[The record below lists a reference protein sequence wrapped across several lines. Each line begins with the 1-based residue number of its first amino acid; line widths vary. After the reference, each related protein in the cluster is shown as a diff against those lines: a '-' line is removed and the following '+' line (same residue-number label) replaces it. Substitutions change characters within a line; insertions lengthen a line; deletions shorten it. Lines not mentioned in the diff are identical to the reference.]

1 MDYVLLAET
10 NFLGILTN
18 LGFFAMG
25 VAGLGLVIFIHELG
39 HFLAAKACG
48 VKCEKFYVGFDA
60 PISIGPWKFSAL
72 WKKQWGETEYGIGTI
87 PLGGYVKML
96 GQDDN
101 PAAAEEEI
109 ARSKEGGEGG
119 QHDPRSYLA
128 KSVPQRMMIISAG
141 VTFNVISA
149 VIFAAIAYMIGVS
162 YTPCDVAYAQPG
174 GPAWIAGIRPG
185 DKILSVTPGAEP
197 NENLRFRKDLTLAV
211 VMNGDEKAMP
221 IVIRRD
227 DKLLDFDVQPKKPFP
242 KADFPLLGISPENT
256 LKVAKPSEE
265 YAMLVGDPEWMKQ
278 LQTDDLLVE
287 VDGKPIANYVE
298 WENILATRP
307 ADTLKLKFERTEGS
321 GDAAKKS
328 TYDIELPPTPYRQT
342 GLVMEM
348 TPIEHVQAGSPAE
361 TQGLKAGDKLVKIG
375 DVTAAD
381 GYTLASRSAKYAGQT
396 VDVVIT
402 RDGEEKTFLI
412 PMRRPLQYNTQSGYG
427 SELAVDM
434 LGVSYSLTNRVAD
447 VLAGSPAEAAGLK
460 AGDEIRTL
468 KLKPTD
474 SQKESGYS
482 WPKSDEPL
490 KLIEDEVDWQD
501 AFNAA
506 FQYLPAEVPVEV
518 IFHREGTNET
528 QTALITPV
536 DSKDQFIEHRYIVF
550 VSPSPKYVAKSLGE
564 AFALGFQET
573 GSGMGQVFAMLRKLV
588 TGKVPLAG
596 FGGPGTILAVAT
608 SESSQGLGRL
618 LLFLTLIS
626 ANLAV
631 INFMPIP
638 VLDGGHMVFLLYEGI
653 MGKPLDEKWMM
664 RLTFAG
670 LAFVL
675 LLMICVIG
683 LDINRFLPWITG

>member
-10 NFLGILTN
+10 NFLGLLTN

-48 VKCEKFYVGFDA
+48 VKCLRFYIGFNP
-60 PISIGPWKFSAL
+60 PIKIGPWTISHF
-72 WKKQWGETEYGIGTI
+72 WKRQWGETEYGIGVI
-87 PLGGYVKML
+87 PLGGYVQML

-101 PAAAEEEI
+101 PAAAEEQL
-109 ARSKEGGEGG
+109 AREKAEGREG
-119 QHDPRSYLA
+119 QYDPRDYRS

-141 VTFNVISA
+141 VTFNVISG

-162 YTPCDVAYAQPG
+162 YTPCEVRFAQPG

-197 NENLRFRKDLTLAV
+197 TETLRFRKDLTLAV
-211 VMNGDEKAMP
+211 VMNGDEKPMP
-221 IVIRRD
+221 IVVRRG
-227 DKLLDFDVQPKKPFP
+227 DKTLDFEVTPQKPFP
-242 KADFPLLGISPENT
+242 KAEFPLLGISPEDT
-256 LKVAKPSEE
+256 LKIAKPSDEF
-265 YAMLVGDPEWMKQ
+265 ALLAGDPEWMKK
-278 LQTDDLLVE
+278 LATDDLLVE
-287 VDGKPIANYVE
+287 VDGKPIENQIE
-298 WENILATRP
+298 WQNILATRP
-307 ADTLKLKFERTEGS
+307 GDTLKLKFDRAVKDGEAGETSYEF
-321 GDAAKKS
+321 
-328 TYDIELPPTPYRQT
+328 ELPPTPYRQT

-348 TPIEHVQAGSPAE
+348 TPILHVQEGSPAAE
-361 TQGLKAGDKLVKIG
+361 QGLKAGDKIVSIG
-375 DVTAAD
+375 DVKAED

-396 VDVVIT
+396 VDVVVM
-402 RDGEEKTFLI
+402 RDGEEKTFLV
-412 PMRRPLQYNTQSGYG
+412 PTRQPTQYNTQSGYG

-434 LGVSYSLTNRVAD
+434 LGISYSLTNRVAE
-447 VLAGSPAEAAGLK
+447 VLPGSPAEAAGLQ

-468 KLKPTD
+468 KLKPTE
-474 SQKESGYS
+474 SQKEMAYS
-482 WPKSDEPL
+482 WPKEDEPL
-490 KLIEDEVDWQD
+490 KVIEDDIDWQD

-506 FQYLPAEVPVEV
+506 FQYLPAGVPVEV
-518 IFHREGTNET
+518 IFNREGSNET
-528 QTALITPV
+528 KTVLITPV
-536 DSKDQFIEHRYIVF
+536 DSEDQFIEHRYLVF
-550 VSPSPKYVAKSLGE
+550 VTPSPRYVSPSFGE
-564 AFALGFQET
+564 ALSLGFQET
-573 GSGMGQVFAMLRKLV
+573 GSGMAQVFMMLRKLV

-608 SESSQGLGRL
+608 SESSQGVGRL

-653 MGKPLDEKWMM
+653 MGKPLDEAWMM

-670 LAFVL
+670 FAFVL

>member
-18 LGFFAMG
+18 IGFFAMG
-25 VAGLGLVIFIHELG
+25 VAGLGVVIFIHELG

-109 ARSKEGGEGG
+109 ARSKEGGEAD

-185 DKILSVTPGAEP
+185 DKIVAVTPGAEP
-197 NENLRFRKDLTLAV
+197 SDTLRFRKDLTLAV
-211 VMNGDEKAMP
+211 VMNGDEKPMP
-221 IVIRRD
+221 IVIRRG
-227 DKLLDFDVQPKKPFP
+227 DKTLDFDVTPKKPFP
-242 KADFPLLGISPENT
+242 EADFPLLGISPENS
-256 LKVAKPSEE
+256 LKVAKPPEG
-265 YAMLVGDPEWMKQ
+265 YALLAGNPEWMTK
-278 LQTDDLLVE
+278 LATGDLLID
-287 VDGKPIANYVE
+287 VDGKPIENYIQ
-298 WENILATRP
+298 WENILATHA
-307 ADTLKLKFERTEGS
+307 ADTLKLNFEHTEGS
-321 GDAAKKS
+321 GDAEQKS
-328 TYDIELPPTPYRQT
+328 TYEIELPPTPYRET

-348 TPIEHVQAGSPAE
+348 TPIQYVQTGSPAAA
-361 TQGLKAGDKLVKIG
+361 QGLKIGDKLVSIG
-375 DVTAAD
+375 DVPAAN
-381 GYTLASRSAKYAGQT
+381 GYTLAARSAKYAGQT
-396 VDVVIT
+396 VDVVIL
-402 RDGEEKTFLI
+402 RDGEEKTLSV
-412 PMRRPLQYNTQSGYG
+412 PMRQPEQYNTQSGFG
-427 SELAVDM
+427 AELAIDM
-434 LGVSYSLTNRVAD
+434 LGVAYSLTNRVAE
-447 VLAGSPAEAAGLK
+447 VLPASPAAAAGIK

-474 SQKESGYS
+474 SQREMAYA
-482 WPKSDEPL
+482 WPKDDKPL
-490 KLIEDEVDWQD
+490 KIIEDEIDWQD

-506 FQYLPAEVPVEV
+506 FQYLPAGVPVEV
-518 IFHREGTNET
+518 IFNREGTNET

-536 DSKDQFIEHRYIVF
+536 DSKDQFVEYRYIVF
-550 VSPSPKYVAKSLGE
+550 VTPSPIYVAKSIGE
-564 AFALGFQET
+564 AVGLGFQET
-573 GSGMGQVFAMLRKLV
+573 GSGMGQVFMMLRKLV

-608 SESSQGLGRL
+608 SESSQGIGRL

-653 MGKPLDEKWMM
+653 RGKPLDEKWMM

-670 LAFVL
+670 FAFVL

-683 LDINRFLPWITG
+683 LDINRFLPLITG